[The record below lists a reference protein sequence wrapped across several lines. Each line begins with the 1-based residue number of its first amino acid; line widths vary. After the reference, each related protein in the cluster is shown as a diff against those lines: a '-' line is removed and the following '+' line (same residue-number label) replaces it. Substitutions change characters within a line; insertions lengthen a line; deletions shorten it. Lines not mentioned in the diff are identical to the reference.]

1 MGSGHFAEERNNKA
15 ANIDQCI
22 FYLLDEAIEPYN
34 YPTKA
39 TKPSCYSVS
48 ETFGDVIRPGVG
60 FFYGGAGGAACEL
73 WLNEIKALILNKW
86 YFFP

>member
-1 MGSGHFAEERNNKA
+1 MRG
-15 ANIDQCI
+15 I
-22 FYLLDEAIEPYN
+22 FYLLDEAIEPYK